1 MRYIVTVGEHINHI
15 FREGE
20 LVLPERIRRGDS
32 RISSAIVLYSIR
44 EDATESYREKILS
57 NVRNAEDGFKRLGI
71 PVVSIEVREPYLF
84 PDRIEEFK
92 ELIVPE
98 TIINIT
104 GGRRIVG
111 YELFYAAVLIRNEN
125 PWAVKSVFYVT
136 EKGGV
141 IEFPVVDPRVNL
153 TPLELQILRAV
164 REHVKETGR
173 APNLTELKNRL
184 EFINDSTY
192 SLPFIS
198 EYVSRLE
205 RKGYVKKEKRGRKK
219 LVTPLV

>member
-1 MRYIVTVGEHINHI
+1 MRYVVTVGEHVNHV

-20 LVLPERIRRGDS
+20 LIMPERIRRGNPK
-32 RISSAIVLYSIR
+32 ISSAIVLYSIR
-44 EDATESYREKILS
+44 EDATKSYREKILS

-71 PVVSIEVREPYLF
+71 PVVSIEVGEPYLF
-84 PDRIEEFK
+84 PERIEEFK

-111 YELFYAAVLIRNEN
+111 YELLYAAVLVRNEN
-125 PWAVKSVFYVT
+125 PGAVKSVFYVT
-136 EKGGV
+136 EMGGV
-141 IEFPVVDPRVNL
+141 IEFPVVDPTTQL
-153 TPLELQILRAV
+153 TPLELQILRAAQA
-164 REHVKETGR
+164 HLQETGR
-173 APNLTELKNRL
+173 PPSLTELLHRL
-184 EFINDSTY
+184 ELINDSPY

-205 RKGYVKKEKRGRKK
+205 KKGYVKKERRGRRK